1 MEGER
6 GRGSRHEGGAY
17 YYDKGLRFENKEM
30 FVLFYKISHVR
41 DFVGGCYRFVS
52 SSVLLASDK

>member
-1 MEGER
+1 MR
-6 GRGSRHEGGAY
+6 GGAY